1 MLLIKESAKI
11 VIDRLDRQAG
21 IVVLEI
27 DGTMISASDT
37 IIPDEAKEGDI
48 LSLVVNKEETEKNKN
63 NIKSRFESLF
73 D

>member
-27 DGTMISASDT
+27 DGTMVSASDT